1 MALGK
6 VGSECGFDI
15 VDKPDAGKFCAV
27 LGHLWLG
34 SKQINTTGI
43 PSTDLSFGAKGGN
56 EYGVQ
61 FIDFMTPK
69 RLPGSLDVKMM
80 GDSFVYYRT
89 DKTACAFRT
98 SEDDAYNDR
107 MNNLGNPIVVAG
119 ALVVAITMG
128 GVDISSEL
136 TTTLRIPCGQDANG
150 TQFINIGFAA
160 ASAQDGVY
168 DNPFSNAL
176 NFWTGGIGGQRNTPI
191 MVTNGQT
198 KLLSR

>member
-1 MALGK
+1 MSLGK
-6 VGSECGFDI
+6 VGTESGFDI
-15 VDKPDAGKFCAV
+15 GDKADAQKFCAV

-34 SKQINTTGI
+34 SKQINTTGL
-43 PSTDLSFGAKGGN
+43 PTMDLTFGTKLLT

-69 RLPGSLDVKMM
+69 RLPGALDVNMM
-80 GDSFVYYRT
+80 GSSFVSYRA
-89 DKTACAFRT
+89 DKGACAFRT

-128 GVDISSEL
+128 GVDISAEL
-136 TTTLRIPCGQDANG
+136 TTTLRIPCGQDENG
-150 TQFINIGFAA
+150 TQFVNIGFAA
-160 ASAQDGVY
+160 ASAQEGVY
-168 DNPFSNAL
+168 DTPFSNAL
-176 NFWTGGIGGQRNTPI
+176 SFWTGGIGGQRNVPI
-191 MVTNGQT
+191 VVTNGQT